1 MSYVRVS
8 CERRESKNVHIPLL
22 NIKPRPIVSK
32 SDDNDDDAM
41 DEWNRD
47 AGALF
52 EWVGLACL
60 GSQRSPS
67 TCL

>member
-1 MSYVRVS
+1 MSYVPVS
-8 CERRESKNVHIPLL
+8 CERRELKNVQIPLL
-22 NIKPRPIVSK
+22 NIKPRPQVSK
-32 SDDNDDDAM
+32 SDDNDAM

-60 GSQRSPS
+60 GSQRSVS
-67 TCL
+67 ICL